1 MIGAALVI
9 RERRRDDAEEDTA
22 PIEAPTIPELP
33 ELTKE
38 IFHTASGREV
48 YGGGGITPDLLV
60 IPDTLGVDERDAVR
74 EFGDRYRRYQAE
86 VPAWI
91 PRRRSRQT

>member
-1 MIGAALVI
+1 MYPVLIVMYLRLAR
-9 RERRRDDAEEDTA
+9 RE
-22 PIEAPTIPELP
+22 
-33 ELTKE
+33 
-38 IFHTASGREV
+38 
-48 YGGGGITPDLLV
+48 
-60 IPDTLGVDERDAVR
+60 ERDAVR